1 MTDEL
6 EETRRLIDMGDI
18 PGAVTALRPAAGS
31 ATLRE
36 LADVVGLLAT
46 ATGFDA
52 LTDVSRALAER
63 PESPQALYDFGYG
76 CVESGIAFVAVP
88 ALREALRLVP
98 GSYGVLDELVSA
110 LESEHRHT
118 EVVALLTERD
128 ATLRPWPERY
138 LLVLNSLLAGDLS
151 TARAHS
157 ARLPAPDDAK
167 WEPARARVQG
177 MLARAELAGS
187 ELARPARPAD
197 EGVLDRRD
205 LRGWHSVLTG
215 GYLATLSP
223 YGFESAMTGRFA
235 YLQDSPEQC
244 RRGLDRLRVV
254 LDAAG
259 RRPRS
264 VSLLP
269 GRSDRILGL
278 AAADVLGLPTEP
290 YTPGGTDTVVLAYD
304 LNEVDREVAVSLRD
318 RADGQILYEHAT
330 CWTDPPVVS
339 ADVSGL
345 LCQSVVEPWGARLVV
360 GDDGAR
366 REPPDARPEE
376 LIAADIVLAD
386 GAADPGDGETPP
398 DPDTA
403 LAAFVRATSAAW
415 ASGPRIHVASPGP
428 VPSGRFT

>member
-1 MTDEL
+1 MTNEL
-6 EETRRLIDMGDI
+6 EETRRLIDAGDI
-18 PGAVTALRPAAGS
+18 TGAVRALRPAAES
-31 ATLRE
+31 APLRE
-36 LADVVGLLAT
+36 LADAVGRLAT
-46 ATGFDA
+46 ATGFDE
-52 LTDVSRALAER
+52 LTAASRALIER

-76 CVESGIAFVAVP
+76 CVERGVAFLAVP
-88 ALREALRLVP
+88 ALSEALRLAP
-98 GSYGVLDELVSA
+98 DSYAVLDELVSA
-110 LESEHRHT
+110 LEGERRHA

-138 LLVLNSLLAGDLS
+138 LLVFNSLLAGDLS

-157 ARLPAPDDAK
+157 SRLPAPEDDK
-167 WEPARARVQG
+167 WEWAYGRVHG
-177 MLARAELAGS
+177 MLGRAELAQA
-187 ELARPARPAD
+187 ARPAGDGNGNGA
-197 EGVLDRRD
+197 LDRRD

-235 YLQDSPEQC
+235 YLQDSAEQC
-244 RRGLDRLRVV
+244 RRGLDRLRIV

-290 YTPGGTDTVVLAYD
+290 YAPGRTDTVVVAYD
-304 LNEVDREVAVSLRD
+304 LNEADREAAVSLRD

-345 LCQSVVEPWGARLVV
+345 LCQTVVEPWGERLVM

-366 REPPDARPEE
+366 RQPPDARPPE
-376 LIAADIVLAD
+376 LIAAEIVRAD

-403 LAAFVRATSAAW
+403 LAAFVTATATAW
-415 ASGPRIHVASPGP
+415 ATGPRTHVASPGP
-428 VPSGRFT
+428 VPSARFA